1 MYGSV
6 TKKSQPCIDYM
17 IRMILDDIV
26 DASTSGTYFYSILEI
41 FVIFKLALMLVTL
54 IVTLSI

>member
-1 MYGSV
+1 
-6 TKKSQPCIDYM
+6 
-17 IRMILDDIV
+17 MILDDIV